1 MMEVIEER
9 RIGACPMGVQ
19 ARNVD
24 VAKEVEG
31 VSLVEVFVTFARIG
45 AFTFGGGL
53 AMLPLFEREVI
64 DSKGWISREEVLD
77 IYAISQSIPGVIA
90 GNAAA
95 FIGYRLAGIAGAV
108 AALVGVMIPS
118 LIVII
123 AIATYFTQFR
133 ENFYVAKAL
142 QGARASVAA
151 LIILA
156 AVRIGRASLKN
167 TFSVVLATLALLMAL
182 LTDVDMIYVILAGGL
197 LGMLACRIT
206 SGGGQQ

>member
-1 MMEVIEER
+1 
-9 RIGACPMGVQ
+9 MGVQ